1 MSLRKTD
8 RVFHSHNGELSNKEL
23 AKITAD
29 ALRSDFGDLY
39 SSVKEIDRATGIQFN
54 TVKKWYEASTV
65 PSVRHFLLLLKCSP
79 SLREFVLCYLFGDNI
94 LDDLALISRAH
105 SEGSID
111 TNAADF
117 KPKNVPINVPIK
129 LNERQKW
136 FLLRLKH
143 DSISAQN
150 LVQHWSID
158 IKTARRDI
166 KVLKDA
172 GMICFIG
179 SRKTGRYE
187 IIQRDEY

>member
-8 RVFHSHNGELSNKEL
+8 RVFHPHNGELCNKKI
-23 AKITAD
+23 AKIIAD
-29 ALRSDFGDLY
+29 ALRSDFGDLH
-39 SSVKEIDRATGIQFN
+39 SSVKEIDRATGIAFN
-54 TVKKWYEASTV
+54 TVKKCYEASTV

-79 SLREFVLCYLFGDNI
+79 SLREFILLYLFGDDI
-94 LDDLALISRAH
+94 LDDLALISRVH

-129 LNERQKW
+129 LNKRQKW
-136 FLLRLKH
+136 FLLKLKH

-150 LVQHWSID
+150 LAQHWNID